1 MCRNKAAASKTD
13 AEQESLEIHCL
24 WGIILCR
31 SLACRRSKKK
41 KKNVG
46 NVNEETFNCSLRNCS
61 YEQAC
66 CRCKWEEWYSKK
78 EKKKGANELNKYTE
92 KEMC

>member
-1 MCRNKAAASKTD
+1 MLSKRV
-13 AEQESLEIHCL
+13 LRYIVYGVLFCVVRWL
-24 WGIILCR
+24 VGGP
-31 SLACRRSKKK
+31 K

-46 NVNEETFNCSLRNCS
+46 NVNEETFSCSLRNCS